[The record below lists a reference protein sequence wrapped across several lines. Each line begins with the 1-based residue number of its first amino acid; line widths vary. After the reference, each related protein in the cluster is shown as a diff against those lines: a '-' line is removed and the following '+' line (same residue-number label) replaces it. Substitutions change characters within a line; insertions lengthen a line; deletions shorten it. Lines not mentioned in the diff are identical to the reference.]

1 MSLGTDICQKNQL
14 LLSTVQ
20 IIRFDVQWHYS
31 VTRKSLIMTTLFFH
45 TFNSPLGLLH
55 FAHANDVVYALAFA
69 EFQEQLMEQLQ
80 KRFAKNLNLQPA
92 PNAVIDELLER
103 YFAGDIHALRLI
115 QTNTDG
121 TPFQQEVWQGLRNIP
136 AGQTAS
142 YQQLAQNIGKEN
154 GQRAVGTANGHNQIK
169 PKWSRNNISNKQS
182 RHDDY
187 SKYKTY
193 INNLL
198 RGQTKIINLPLQF
211 AISNHGTGKR
221 NRPNN

>member
-14 LLSTVQ
+14 LLSSVQ

-154 GQRAVGTANGHNQIK
+154 GQRAVGTANGHNPI
-169 PKWSRNNISNKQS
+169 PLIIPCHRVINSNGKLGG
-182 RHDDY
+182 Y
-187 SKYKTY
+187 SGALWRKEW
-193 INNLL
+193 LL
-198 RGQTKIINLPLQF
+198 KHEGVVL
-211 AISNHGTGKR
+211 AG
-221 NRPNN
+221 